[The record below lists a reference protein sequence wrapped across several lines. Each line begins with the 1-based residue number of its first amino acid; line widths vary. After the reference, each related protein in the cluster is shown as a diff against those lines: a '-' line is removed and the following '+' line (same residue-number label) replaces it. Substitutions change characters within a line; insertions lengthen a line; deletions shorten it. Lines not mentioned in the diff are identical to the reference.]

1 METAYFQM
9 QGRRPYQEDS
19 YYLDPNNEFFII
31 CDGLGGSTYGELASQ
46 TVINSVRRQ
55 IREESKSYDGE
66 ENIQSLLDQ
75 AWQDLMKKLDEK
87 PESRGM
93 GTTFVGAFF
102 KDGYCY
108 VAHVGDSRFY
118 HIRPGDGMKW
128 CTKDHSV
135 VQQLFDKGL
144 FSSKKEMEGDP
155 RSPQITRAFI
165 ASEKREAPEADIK
178 YIDDL
183 KKGDILMLCSDGLI
197 ETFKGDSAVEILSST
212 KENLQEKAD
221 SIEETCRERS
231 SDNTTAVFI
240 EMN

>member
-1 METAYFQM
+1 METTYFQL

-19 YYLDPNNEFFII
+19 YFLDPDKEFFMI
-31 CDGLGGSTYGELASQ
+31 CDGLGGSTHGDLASQ

-55 IREESKSYDGE
+55 ILEESQSYDGE

-75 AWQDLMKKLDEK
+75 AWQDLMKKMEEK

-93 GTTFVGAFF
+93 GTTFVGALF
-102 KDGYCY
+102 KNGNCY

-118 HIRPGDGMKW
+118 HIRPGEGMKW

-135 VQQLFDKGL
+135 VRQLFDKGL
-144 FSSKKEMEGDP
+144 FSSKEEMEEDP

-165 ASEKREAPEADIK
+165 ATEKRGAPEADIRF
-178 YIDDL
+178 IDGL

-197 ETFKGDSAVEILSST
+197 ETFKGDSSVEILSST
-212 KENLQEKAD
+212 KESLQDKAD
-221 SIEETCRERS
+221 SIEEACKERS
-231 SDNTTAVFI
+231 RDNTTAIFI
-240 EMN
+240 EI